1 MRAALSFL
9 TCLGG
14 PVPPSPRT
22 LPWFSVVG
30 AGLGL
35 ALGGSWWIA
44 ERIWPPL
51 LAAAVVVAVDLALT
65 GMLHL
70 DGLADSA
77 DGLLAHGLD
86 RVRRLEVMAE
96 PATGAF
102 ALATVVVVLVA
113 RVAALAALAPA
124 PLLLGALWA
133 TSRAT
138 MALVVRT
145 QPYAR
150 AGGLATSFGGSSDHG
165 SSDHHGS
172 DQDKPAR
179 SAGSVVATVVV
190 PPLALVILAAL
201 VSSLTGGIRG
211 GHVLVAVV
219 AATLAAVGVVRL
231 ARCRL
236 GGYTGDVLGAAGML
250 AETAG
255 LVVAAARW

>member
-14 PVPPSPRT
+14 PVPPSPRA

-133 TSRAT
+133 TSRAA

-165 SSDHHGS
+165 SSD
-172 DQDKPAR
+172 QDKPER

-190 PPLALVILAAL
+190 PPLALVILAAS